1 MDESLG
7 PVWSQAKNK
16 QNAYEID
23 DGVLIH
29 TESICGED
37 VKQVVLPTC
46 KREEVMK
53 VAHEIP
59 LAGHLGKSKT
69 KQRVKYSFFWPKLKQ
84 DVRSFC
90 QSCKICQLRRGLTY
104 RNRIPLT
111 PIVRPENPFEVWS
124 VDCIGTLEPSS
135 RRGHKFIICAV
146 DICTR
151 WAEAVPVRNIK
162 VKTTC
167 KVLMKIFTQTG
178 FPKVFCTDQ
187 GTNFTAELTE
197 AFKDVLGIAPRFAT
211 PGHPESIICV
221 ESDT

>member
-59 LAGHLGKSKT
+59 LAGHLGESKT
-69 KQRVKYSFFWPKLKQ
+69 KQRIKYSFFWPKLKQ

-90 QSCKICQLRRGLTY
+90 QSCKTCQLRRGLTY
-104 RNRIPLT
+104 RDRIPIT
-111 PIVRPENPFEVWS
+111 PI
-124 VDCIGTLEPSS
+124 SS
-135 RRGHKFIICAV
+135 
-146 DICTR
+146 
-151 WAEAVPVRNIK
+151 
-162 VKTTC
+162 
-167 KVLMKIFTQTG
+167 TG
-178 FPKVFCTDQ
+178 KP
-187 GTNFTAELTE
+187 
-197 AFKDVLGIAPRFAT
+197 I
-211 PGHPESIICV
+211 
-221 ESDT
+221 